1 MIANHTQ
8 RIGECKPYLLESVM
22 DIQARQSHPVQP
34 FHSRINAR
42 RLEKGLTVEQ
52 VYDQILRYRWQPG
65 VRPPALP
72 SVGHWFNGTRR
83 PRNMDHMRALCDAL
97 DMSLDEAMGKAP
109 KQAQTEVEQRMLSIL
124 RDLDPAQ
131 AEALLMTGEV
141 MRTHRGPRK

>member
-1 MIANHTQ
+1 
-8 RIGECKPYLLESVM
+8 
-22 DIQARQSHPVQP
+22 
-34 FHSRINAR
+34 
-42 RLEKGLTVEQ
+42 
-52 VYDQILRYRWQPG
+52 
-65 VRPPALP
+65 
-72 SVGHWFNGTRR
+72 
-83 PRNMDHMRALCDAL
+83 MDHMRALCDAL

>member
-8 RIGECKPYLLESVM
+8 RIVECKPLSLKSALDNPPM
-22 DIQARQSHPVQP
+22 TSQPVQP
-34 FHSRINAR
+34 FHSRINSR

-52 VYDQILRYRWQPG
+52 VYDLILRYRWQPG

-83 PRNMDHMRALCDAL
+83 PRNMDHMRALCNAL
-97 DMSLDEAMGKAP
+97 DMSLDEAMGQSP
-109 KQAQTEVEQRMLSIL
+109 KEAQTDMEQRMLSIL

-141 MRTHRGPRK
+141 MRTHRAPRK